1 MNCKFFSNSAATDS
15 FFQDKPYLERSNL
28 NERLKEALKSPVVT
42 VVAGEGYGKT
52 HSVYSFLRG
61 IDVVTTWLQLSE
73 RDNLGWHFWENYT
86 GAISLYHR
94 EFGTH
99 LLNLGFPETI
109 RQIDRYA
116 TLIEQEHVEGW
127 RYVIVVDDFHLIH
140 EEPVLR
146 FIKRILVVPFP
157 KTTIILISRKEP
169 AINSVSLLSKG
180 KLSQITVEDL
190 RFSKQEVGDYFTLQG
205 IALSPGELD
214 QIYDDSEGWALA
226 ISMVAEEMKRQ
237 GSKRRAG
244 SDKRP
249 QYARTLMEQSSF
261 KNMEDEILG
270 AVSKELRKFLIKLSL
285 IERWSPELLEKLA
298 VNREV
303 IGEME
308 NLSSFIRYDA
318 YLHGYRIHH
327 LFLDFLKEKQEEL
340 KPEEVREVYIKAA
353 SWYLKNNLR
362 IEAAINCERARD
374 YRGLVNIIYT
384 FPRILPNTVAAF
396 FLEIVDRL
404 LALDPSELPAE
415 GEKAGPPKGDCFPP
429 GSFEDFAF
437 LRYAVRPRLILG
449 LGRIEESIAENR
461 RSISQFE
468 ALSTPLS
475 SRILATCYNQLGTL
489 GIITSRVTRNYN
501 IAPLFEK
508 SNYYYL
514 RHPHAPEGPITQ
526 SSISSYV
533 VSVGYPVEPGELER
547 AVREFSL
554 AVAPASNSF
563 NGYRYGTDT
572 LGWAELAF
580 FTADINNAEKFARQA
595 VFQAREKKQ
604 YEVENRSLFYL
615 LRTSLY
621 AGNFPGVEEAL
632 KQLDAQLE
640 KTEFLD
646 RYILHDIETGWFYAQ
661 IGQTGKI
668 ASWLKNDFEESE
680 LNTMLHGFETL
691 VKARCSFAEGRYWG
705 TLKTLSAPQVS
716 SLHGGH
722 GLEEFLFG
730 RLEMRVLEATALY
743 KQGEHKRAFTA
754 LEDAWDMAASNN
766 LDMPFIEL
774 GENMRALAALAAEKK
789 ISIPR
794 PALENIRNRA
804 SVYAKKLSMVAEQY
818 RSGQKPHDL
827 PALSFR
833 EMEVLNGLA
842 RGLTREDIADDTA
855 LSISA
860 VKNIITNIYAKLGAL
875 NRADAIR
882 IAGSAGLIHVS
893 P

>member
-1 MNCKFFSNSAATDS
+1 MNRQFFSSSASPNS
-15 FFQDKPYLERSNL
+15 FFRDKPYLERSGL
-28 NERLKEALKSPVVT
+28 NERLKTALESPVLT
-42 VVAGEGYGKT
+42 VIAGEGYGKT
-52 HSVYSFLRG
+52 HSVYSFLRS
-61 IDVVTTWLQLSE
+61 IDVVTTWIQLSE

-94 EFGTH
+94 EFGAR
-99 LLNLGFPETI
+99 LLNLGFPDTI
-109 RQIDRYA
+109 RQVDRYA
-116 TLIEQEHVEGW
+116 TLLEQERAGGGQ
-127 RYVIVVDDFHLIH
+127 YVTVVDDFHLIH

-146 FIKRILVVPFP
+146 FIERVLAIPYN
-157 KTTIILISRKEP
+157 KTTVVLISRKEP

-180 KLSQITVEDL
+180 KLSQITVDDL
-190 RFSKQEVGDYFTLQG
+190 RFNKQEVGNYFALYD

-237 GSKRRAG
+237 DAMHHVESA
-244 SDKRP
+244 KRP
-249 QYARTLMEQSSF
+249 QYTRTLMEQSSF

-270 AVSKELRKFLIKLSL
+270 AASRELRNFLIKLSL

-298 VNREV
+298 LNREV

-327 LFLDFLKEKQEEL
+327 LFLEFLKEKQGELEHEEI
-340 KPEEVREVYIKAA
+340 REVYLKAA
-353 SWYLKNNLR
+353 SWYLENNLR
-362 IEAAINCERARD
+362 VEAAINYERARD
-374 YRGLVNIIYT
+374 YRGLINIIYA

-415 GEKAGPPKGDCFPP
+415 GDEAGSPR
-429 GSFEDFAF
+429 GSYEDFAF

-449 LGRIEESIAENR
+449 LGRVEESIEENR
-461 RSISQFE
+461 RSIAQFE

-475 SRILATCYNQLGTL
+475 SRILASCYNQLGAL
-489 GIITSRVTRNYN
+489 GIIASRVTRNYN

-514 RHPHAPEGPITQ
+514 RHPEVLEGPITQ
-526 SSISSYV
+526 GCISSYI

-563 NGYRYGTDT
+563 NGYRYGTDA
-572 LGWAELAF
+572 LGWGELAF
-580 FTADINNAEKFARQA
+580 FTADINNAEKFVRQA

-604 YEVENRSLFYL
+604 YEIENRSLFYL
-615 LRTSLY
+615 LRINIYT
-621 AGNFPGVEEAL
+621 GNFSGVEEVL

-640 KTEFLD
+640 NTEFLD

-661 IGQTGKI
+661 TGQTGKI
-668 ASWLKNDFEESE
+668 ASWLKNDFEKSE
-680 LNTMLHGFETL
+680 LNAMLHGFETM
-691 VKARCSFAEGRYWG
+691 VKARCSFAEGYYKRV
-705 TLKTLSAPQVS
+705 LKTLSVPQIS

-722 GLEEFLFG
+722 GLGEFLFG
-730 RLEMRVLEATALY
+730 RLEMRVLEAAALH
-743 KQGEHKRAFTA
+743 KLEEHEKAFAA
-754 LEDAWDMAASNN
+754 LEDAWNIAASNN
-766 LDMPFIEL
+766 LEMPFIEL
-774 GENMRALAALAAEKK
+774 GENMRSLAALAAEKK

-794 PALENIRNRA
+794 PALENIRNKA
-804 SVYAKKLSMVAEQY
+804 SVYAKKLSMVTEQY
-818 RSGQKPHDL
+818 CSRQKSHSL

-833 EMEVLNGLA
+833 ETEVLNGLA
-842 RGLTREDIADDTA
+842 QGLTREEIAKD
-855 LSISA
+855 SGISVRA
-860 VKNIITNIYAKLGAL
+860 VKNVISNLYAKLGAL

-882 IAGSAGLIHVS
+882 IAGSAGLIRVS